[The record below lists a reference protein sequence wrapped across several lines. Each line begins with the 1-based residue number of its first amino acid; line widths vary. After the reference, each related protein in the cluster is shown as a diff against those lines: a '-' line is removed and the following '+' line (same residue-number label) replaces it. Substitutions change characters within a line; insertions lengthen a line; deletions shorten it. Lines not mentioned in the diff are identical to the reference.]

1 MSSDSET
8 SRNEQIEEV
17 EEAEDIDKK
26 QEITRATSISVSLL
40 AGLFT
45 AVFVG
50 AKLFLILFDFLIPKS
65 LREYVPFFA
74 MIRKSTTAA
83 SEMFAGKKSKEVV
96 EVKEELEELEL
107 KGQKVKKAY
116 PLRRTIG
123 QVVSMGISPILLAVI
138 PSAIWGERLVEMVS
152 TQWPLIPP
160 IVIALALGTFMLVIS
175 WIATV
180 FGPLYVVFH
189 NTSKIFMRLGAYR
202 WGAFYQ
208 DMENLFSLPYLA
220 AKSGFNF
227 FDAPPISSETFEEY
241 KLDLTDELVTIKEKV
256 EGLLALDA
264 NNVPVRS
271 KEMLEQLLKRVEVP
285 LEEFDLTKVT
295 EQTAR
300 SFALLI
306 WSKESS
312 FFYWRRKEAFE
323 KFKIKNKLSDDDVE
337 VALNSIIQRIREGEI
352 TDLLYK
358 SVIVTGA
365 LKGISEQEKKYK
377 QTMSD
382 IEYQK
387 LALSLALGAQQYITD
402 SFRPTNKYKRVLK
415 QIAFFFLGITL
426 PIIII
431 VYSILLYIK
440 HLIFYLYK
448 ILLAT
453 PIKRY
458 IKSLENMDAV
468 KYVGY
473 ASILVIFPFL
483 ALWEIKYIVQIIA
496 KRFREIKAIFTE
508 TYFSLKMKGIK
519 PNVRKEHNINFRKF
533 FKRVGKV
540 FLKIILLPAVL
551 VWSFLKTIDRRL
563 IQLTERRKPE
573 NKEKRLFEKEIATE
587 TLVSIYQELY
597 DKFISK
603 DVTASSS

>member
-1 MSSDSET
+1 MSSVSET
-8 SRNEQIEEV
+8 SENKQEEEV
-17 EEAEDIDKK
+17 EETEDDKK
-26 QEITRATSISVSLL
+26 EKEFPRAARISVSLL
-40 AGLFT
+40 SGLFT

-50 AKLFLILFDFLIPKS
+50 AKLFLIIFDFIIPKS

-96 EVKEELEELEL
+96 EVKEELEEIEL

-123 QVVSMGISPILLAVI
+123 QAVSMGISPILLAVI
-138 PSAIWGERLVEMVS
+138 PTAIWGEKLVDIF
-152 TQWPLIPP
+152 TAKWPQIPP
-160 IVIALALGTFMLVIS
+160 IVIGLALGTFMLVIS

-189 NTSKIFMRLGAYR
+189 NTSKIFMRFGAYR
-202 WGAFYQ
+202 WAAFYQ
-208 DMENLFSLPYLA
+208 DLENLFSLPYLA
-220 AKSGFNF
+220 AKSSFNF

-241 KLDLTDELVTIKEKV
+241 KLDLKDELVTIKDKV

-264 NNVPVRS
+264 DNVPDRS
-271 KEMLEQLLKRVEVP
+271 KEMLEELLRKVEIP
-285 LEEFDLTKVT
+285 LDKFDLTKLT

-312 FFYWRRKEAFE
+312 FFYWRRREAFE
-323 KFKIKNKLSDDDVE
+323 KFQHTNKLSDDDVQ
-337 VALNSIIQRIREGEI
+337 VALNSIIQRIRSGEI
-352 TDLLYK
+352 TDMLYK

-365 LKGISEQEKKYK
+365 LKGVSSQEEKYK

-387 LALSLALGAQQYITD
+387 LSLSLALGAQQYITD
-402 SFRPTNKYKRVLK
+402 TFRPTNKYKRIFK
-415 QIAFFFLGITL
+415 QIGFFFMA
-426 PIIII
+426 IIIPFMI
-431 VYSILLYIK
+431 IIYSILLYVK

-448 ILLAT
+448 IFLAN

-458 IKSLENMDAV
+458 IKTLEELDAV

-473 ASILVIFPFL
+473 ASIPIIAPFL
-483 ALWEIKYIVQIIA
+483 MIWEIKFIAQIIG

-508 TYFSLKMKGIK
+508 TYFNLKKKGMK
-519 PNVRKEHNINFRKF
+519 PNIRKEHDIDFRRF
-533 FKRVGKV
+533 FMRVGKA

-551 VWSFLKTIDRRL
+551 FWSFLKSIYRRL
-563 IQLTERRKPE
+563 VSLYERRKPE
-573 NKEKRLFEKEIATE
+573 NKEKRLFEKEVATE

-597 DKFISK
+597 DKFVRA
-603 DVTASSS
+603 DVTAG